1 MEQELIPT
9 GATTSF
15 SMSFSATP
23 HAVRLARRFTEQRL
37 DRWGI
42 PAGCPAA
49 RTVAL
54 LVGELAA
61 NAVRHGSAPGRGF
74 TLAVSMPA
82 RPARDGGE
90 GTEGGAVPLRIEVTD
105 ARADRYPVPRPAG
118 GEERESGR
126 GLLLVDAFAAAW
138 GVAAHPAGKTVWCE
152 CLLHPAEMAP
162 RM

>member
-1 MEQELIPT
+1 MEQELIPA
-9 GATTSF
+9 GAMTSF

-23 HAVRLARRFTEQRL
+23 HAVRLARRLTGERL
-37 DRWGI
+37 ARWGV

-54 LVGELAA
+54 LVGELTA
-61 NAVRHGSAPGRGF
+61 NAVRHGSVPGRGF

-82 RPARDGGE
+82 RGNDGHE
-90 GTEGGAVPLRIEVTD
+90 AEGGAVPLRIEVTD
-105 ARADRYPVPRPAG
+105 ARADRYPVLRPAG
-118 GEERESGR
+118 WEERESGR

>member
-9 GATTSF
+9 EAMTSF
-15 SMSFSATP
+15 SKSFSATP
-23 HAVRLARRFTEQRL
+23 HAVRQARQLVGDRLAQ
-37 DRWGI
+37 WGV

-74 TLAVSMPA
+74 TLAVAMAALAP
-82 RPARDGGE
+82 GGAAGPRE
-90 GTEGGAVPLRIEVTD
+90 GAAAVPLRIEVTD
-105 ARADRYPVPRPAG
+105 SRADRYPVLRPSG
-118 GEERESGR
+118 GEQENGR

-138 GVAAHPAGKTVWCE
+138 GVASAPHGKTVWCE
-152 CLLHPAEMAP
+152 CLLHPAEMVP